1 MAENG
6 HAAVE
11 QVAIEA
17 DVKDV
22 VDADNDDDGV
32 GDVDDNVPAELLLIA
47 PVNGSCPRSW
57 FWWILFRRRFRF
69 V

>member
-47 PVNGSCPRSW
+47 PVNGSCPRS
-57 FWWILFRRRFRF
+57 
-69 V
+69 

>member
-17 DVKDV
+17 DVKDA
-22 VDADNDDDGV
+22 VDADNDDDV
-32 GDVDDNVPAELLLIA
+32 VDDVDDNVPAELLIA
-47 PVNGSCPRSW
+47 PVNGSCPRS
-57 FWWILFRRRFRF
+57 
-69 V
+69 